1 MPRAINPRR
10 IAAPPA
16 RHSHAIVHQARA
28 HRLVISGQVGR
39 RPDGTVPG
47 DLEEQMLTAWD
58 NIQAILKEAG
68 MIVSDLVK
76 VSVFVTVPASVLVH
90 RAVLERVLGG
100 HAPVV
105 NYMEINAL
113 AQPEFLV
120 AIEAEA
126 VSEDGE
132 GIYDDLT
139 NTIVAST
146 ARPVGG

>member
-10 IAAPPA
+10 MASPPA
-16 RHSHAIVHQARA
+16 RHSHAIVHQSRA
-28 HRLVISGQVGR
+28 HRLVISGQIGL
-39 RPDGTVPG
+39 RPDGTMPN
-47 DLEEQMLTAWD
+47 DLEQQMLAAWD
-58 NIQAILKEAG
+58 NINAILSEAG

-76 VSVFVTVPASVLVH
+76 VSVFVTVPQSVLVH

-100 HAPVV
+100 HAPTV

-113 AQPEFLV
+113 AQPEYLV

-132 GIYDDLT
+132 GIYDDLSKT
-139 NTIVAST
+139 VLAST